1 MPSHPEAHSAKS
13 NTKLN
18 SLRAAVLGADDGIVS
33 VSGIVIGVAS
43 ASASS
48 ALILTSGIAGL
59 AAGAL
64 SMAAGEYV
72 SVSSQRDTERALLTK
87 ERAELKDY
95 PEQELKELENLYIA
109 KGLRAST
116 AELAAK
122 ELTAKD
128 VFAAHVDAE
137 LNIDPDDLT
146 NPWHAAIASAL
157 SFLVGAMIP
166 LLTIVLAPE
175 KIRIL
180 VTFVAVVFA
189 LIITGML
196 SAHVG
201 GANKTR
207 ATVRV
212 VAGGVLAMAVTYGI
226 GKIVGTQL

>member
-1 MPSHPEAHSAKS
+1 MPTHPEAHSAKS
-13 NTKLN
+13 NAKLN

-87 ERAELKDY
+87 ERAELKNY

-109 KGLRAST
+109 KGLKPVTARAV
-116 AELAAK
+116 AK
-122 ELTAKD
+122 ELTTKD

-137 LNIDPDDLT
+137 LNINPDDLT

-180 VTFVAVVFA
+180 VTFVAVIFA

-207 ATVRV
+207 ATIRV